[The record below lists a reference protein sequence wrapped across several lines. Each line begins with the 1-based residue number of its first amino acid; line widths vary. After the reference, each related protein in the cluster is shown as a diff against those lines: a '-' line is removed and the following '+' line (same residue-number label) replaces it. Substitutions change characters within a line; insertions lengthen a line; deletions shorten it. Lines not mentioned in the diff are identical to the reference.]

1 MEVVASTLLF
11 YTNGNFVPKG
21 EKAVP
26 KKVQYANLQLLV
38 GHHAFPPKE
47 GTSEPITAPYL
58 SRFHPSFQDTEIFV
72 VGSSPRE
79 YLRQNPRGTISSRDG
94 TGDDSL

>member
-1 MEVVASTLLF
+1 MSTFLF
-11 YTNGNFVPKG
+11 YTNANFVLKG
-21 EKAVP
+21 EKAVA

-47 GTSEPITAPYL
+47 GTSEPVTAPYA
-58 SRFHPSFQDTEIFV
+58 SHIHPSFQDLEIFV

-79 YLRQNPRGTISSRDG
+79 YLRQNPRGTISSRGG
-94 TGDDSL
+94 TGNDSL